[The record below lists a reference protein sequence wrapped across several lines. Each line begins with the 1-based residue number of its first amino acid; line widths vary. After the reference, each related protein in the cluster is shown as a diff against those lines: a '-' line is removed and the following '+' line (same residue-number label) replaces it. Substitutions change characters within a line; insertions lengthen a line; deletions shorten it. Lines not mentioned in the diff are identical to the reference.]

1 MTNLQRYLVEEIALD
16 HADGLISRRE
26 ALRRLALVGL
36 SVSAASSL
44 LAAFVAEQARAGR
57 APAVRQHSAT
67 ASTSH
72 ATTPITFRGPGGR
85 RLMGAWAKAAR
96 ARGAVLVV
104 HENRGLTDHI
114 RSVASRLA
122 ASGYSALAIDLLS
135 EEGGTASF
143 PDEAAAMAALYSVP
157 TTRFVADMKAGVTE
171 LRRRLPGKKVAA
183 MGFCFG
189 GGMVWTLLAAKEPR
203 LAAAAPF
210 YGPFPEGSSLKGSK
224 AAVLGIY
231 AALDTRVNAS
241 RPAAEGCPARG
252 GTAAPARHLPRRRPR
267 LLQRHRRPVQPRRG
281 RRRLQADPRL
291 VQAVRRLVI
300 RRGARPS
307 ARNRR
312 SASERRRSRSPS
324 RRGC

>member
-1 MTNLQRYLVEEIALD
+1 MTDLQRYLVEEIALD

-36 SVSAASSL
+36 GVAASSSL
-44 LAAFVAEQARAGR
+44 LAGFVAEQARAGR
-57 APAVRQHSAT
+57 APAARARPATGAT
-67 ASTSH
+67 AD
-72 ATTPITFRGPGGR
+72 TTMPITFRGPGGR

-96 ARGAVLVV
+96 PRGAVLVV

-183 MGFCFG
+183 TGFCFG
-189 GGMVWTLLAAKEPR
+189 GGMVWTLLAAKEAR

-231 AALDTRVNAS
+231 AALDARVNAS
-241 RPAAEGCPARG
+241 RPAAD
-252 GTAAPARHLPRRRPR
+252 AALRAAGLP
-267 LLQRHRRPVQPRRG
+267 H
-281 RRRLQADPRL
+281 RL
-291 VQAVRRLVI
+291 VTFPGVDHAFFNDTGGRYNGAAADAAYKQVI
-300 RRGARPS
+300 AWFKRYVG
-307 ARNRR
+307 
-312 SASERRRSRSPS
+312 
-324 RRGC
+324 

>member
-1 MTNLQRYLVEEIALD
+1 MTDLQRYLVDEIALD

-36 SVSAASSL
+36 GVPAASSL
-44 LAAFVAEQARAGR
+44 LAAFAAEQARGGR
-57 APAVRQHSAT
+57 APGGPLRPAMAAAT
-67 ASTSH
+67 H

-85 RLMGAWAKAAR
+85 KLMGAWARAAKS
-96 ARGAVLVV
+96 RGGVLVV

-135 EEGGTASF
+135 EEGGTGSF
-143 PDEAAAMAALYSVP
+143 PDEGAAMAALYGVP
-157 TTRFVADMKAGVTE
+157 TSRFVADMKTGVTE

-203 LAAAAPF
+203 LAAAVPF
-210 YGPFPEGSSLKGSK
+210 YGPFPEGASLKGSK

-231 AALDTRVNAS
+231 AALDSRVTQADRPPGRHCARRAQHPTS
-241 RPAAEGCPARG
+241 SSPYPVSTTPSSTTPAA
-252 GTAAPARHLPRRRPR
+252 GTTAIQPRRRTN
-267 LLQRHRRPVQPRRG
+267 
-281 RRRLQADPRL
+281 AC
-291 VQAVRRLVI
+291 
-300 RRGARPS
+300 
-307 ARNRR
+307 
-312 SASERRRSRSPS
+312 SP
-324 RRGC
+324 G